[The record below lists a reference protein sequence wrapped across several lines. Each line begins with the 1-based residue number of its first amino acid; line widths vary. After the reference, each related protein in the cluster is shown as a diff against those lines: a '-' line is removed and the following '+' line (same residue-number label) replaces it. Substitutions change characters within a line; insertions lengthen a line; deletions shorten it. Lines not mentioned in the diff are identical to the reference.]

1 MDHAHFTKIMRSR
14 IALPDGERVLVC
26 LEVVD
31 VLGVPLEADGGRE
44 LHVQLGRLLP
54 RLARVRVVQRQA
66 LQQLPVVPAWTGKGK
81 DRNSLSRS

>member
-1 MDHAHFTKIMRSR
+1 MLINAHFYVHYLLQIASEAHFCSL
-14 IALPDGERVLVC
+14 IALPDGEGVLVG

-31 VLGVPLEADGGRE
+31 VLGVPLEADGGGE

-66 LQQLPVVPAWTGKGK
+66 LEQLPVVPGW
-81 DRNSLSRS
+81 